1 MTSQILEKIEQIKAE
16 LERNDVPAPFRE
28 LTLSPQDYMRLRR
41 EVGDMPSGAVNHNPL
56 TGQVD
61 SVLGM
66 PVKVQKPGLEPF
78 KPDQEEM
85 DKLASVLTE
94 AVLQLRAGDMDGARK
109 TLMGAD
115 YQCGIRIQTQPY
127 KGSCWIT

>member
-1 MTSQILEKIEQIKAE
+1 MSDSILEKIYTAKA
-16 LERNDVPAPFRE
+16 
-28 LTLSPQDYMRLRR
+28 RLNIQNTPGRFPDNLLP
-41 EVGDMPSGAVNHNPL
+41 EPS
-56 TGQVD
+56 
-61 SVLGM
+61 
-66 PVKVQKPGLEPF
+66 
-78 KPDQEEM
+78 KPDQEKM
-85 DKLASVLTE
+85 DKLASILTE